1 MKTYLR
7 IAVLSVVAAAVL
19 FTVYLV
25 RQASVPQSAII
36 AMERYKIYASRD
48 KGRMESDRLYALDI
62 QEKLDFLDYRLA
74 VACNAEDKPDEAIT
88 VLQKLINNE
97 EAKGK
102 SGTPRRARSYLNE
115 ARYYEALKESYDLK
129 RDEAGGKAA
138 VEQRAELMTRAAEA
152 GRRESSGEGK
162 SVGSSGE

>member
-19 FTVYLV
+19 FTAYLV
-25 RQASVPQSAII
+25 RQASAPQSAIV
-36 AMERYKIYASRD
+36 AMERYKVYASRD

-74 VACNAEDKPDEAIT
+74 VACNEEDKPDEAIT

-102 SGTPRRARSYLNE
+102 NGAPRRARSYLNE

-129 RDEAGGKAA
+129 HDEAGGKTAA
-138 VEQRAELMTRAAEA
+138 EKRAELMTMAAEA
-152 GRRESSGEGK
+152 GKRESSEEGK